1 MENVSPTRM
10 NLLGRKAQ
18 VSLAVQGVDLLKKKR
33 DALVAEFFS
42 VVKNTLASRNKL
54 NATSEQAINDLNLAV
69 AIEGRPPMESAALAG
84 RRLVALAVA
93 EKNVWGIKIPEI
105 SAPSVKRDAFGRGYN
120 AAAASARTLQAS
132 DGFEQI
138 IDLLVEVAGRE
149 VRLKKLGGEIKKTTR
164 RVNALEQI
172 VIPRIYREIAYI
184 KAVLEQREREDI
196 FRLKMIKRSST
207 AEAEALE
214 SSGAA
219 AGGRE
224 GEE

>member
-42 VVKNTLASRNKL
+42 VVKNTLESRNRL
-54 NATSEQAINDLNLAV
+54 NVTSEQAINNLNLTA
-69 AIEGRPPMESAALAG
+69 AIEGRPALESAALAG
-84 RRLVALAVA
+84 RRQVSLTVT
-93 EKNVWGIKIPEI
+93 EKNVWGIKIPEV
-105 SAPSVKRDAFGRGYN
+105 SAPSVRRGAFDRGYN
-120 AAAASARTLQAS
+120 AASASARSLQVA
-132 DGFEQI
+132 DGFEDV

-172 VIPRIYREIAYI
+172 VIPRIHREIAYI

-196 FRLKMIKRSST
+196 FRLKMIKRK
-207 AEAEALE
+207 
-214 SSGAA
+214 
-219 AGGRE
+219 